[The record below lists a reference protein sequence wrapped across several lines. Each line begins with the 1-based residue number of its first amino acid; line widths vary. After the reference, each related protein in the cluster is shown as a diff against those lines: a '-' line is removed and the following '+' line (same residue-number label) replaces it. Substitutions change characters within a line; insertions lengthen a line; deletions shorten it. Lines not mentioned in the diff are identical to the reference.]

1 VSETYDFKEELR
13 KLSIKE
19 QLLFVESYLP
29 DAWEYLHDI
38 NGVPLPKYDDNDEVV
53 SWGLTPQD
61 VDKKE
66 DKNHESIS

>member
-1 VSETYDFKEELR
+1 MKKKVSKTYDFKEELR

-38 NGVPLPKYDDNDEVV
+38 NGAQLPKFDDNDE
-53 SWGLTPQD
+53 WI
-61 VDKKE
+61 KE
-66 DKNHESIS
+66 GK

>member
-1 VSETYDFKEELR
+1 MPKTYDLKDELR
-13 KLSIKE
+13 KLNIKE

-29 DAWEYLHDI
+29 DAYEYLADT
-38 NGVPLPKYDDNDEVV
+38 GRLPTFDDNDDLV

>member
-1 VSETYDFKEELR
+1 MDKWKKSLR
-13 KLSIKE
+13 KLNTQE

-29 DAWEYLHDI
+29 DAYEYLTDI
-38 NGVPLPKYDDNDEVV
+38 GRLPTFNDDDEVV